1 METIDWPPTS
11 QCRAT
16 EVNAMKKAG
25 DPYRERA
32 RSCRDRAESAA
43 SDADRE
49 KWLVIANEWERLGDS
64 VDRSHLA
71 GQLEH

>member
-11 QCRAT
+11 QSRAK

-25 DPYRERA
+25 DPYRDRA

-64 VDRSHLA
+64 ADRSHLA

>member
-1 METIDWPPTS
+1 
-11 QCRAT
+11 
-16 EVNAMKKAG
+16 MKKAG
-25 DPYRERA
+25 DPYRDRA

-64 VDRSHLA
+64 ADRSHLA
-71 GQLEH
+71 GQLED